1 MTNTYT
7 LDMRFDAPRPSR
19 GRGDDPRGRGQ
30 DARGRLNQTRGR
42 AAESRSGAPTRRSG
56 RRIGVRD
63 RRGRG
68 LRSPLLPQSVPA
80 FASRSDSF
88 DVTALEAFAEIDA
101 HWHEQLIGL
110 DIAVDDI
117 PRMLPR
123 DPESIQW
130 PDEVTADGAIPL
142 ARLIPAGVDVT
153 GQPTRAQIILFR
165 RPLEIRAKRGADLL
179 ELVHE
184 VLVQQVATHLGVD
197 EDTVDRGPE

>member
-1 MTNTYT
+1 MH
-7 LDMRFDAPRPSR
+7 D
-19 GRGDDPRGRGQ
+19 
-30 DARGRLNQTRGR
+30 LN
-42 AAESRSGAPTRRSG
+42 
-56 RRIGVRD
+56 
-63 RRGRG
+63 
-68 LRSPLLPQSVPA
+68 
-80 FASRSDSF
+80 F